1 MGLWIGLKTNS
12 EVSKIPRQKIT
23 REMILD
29 EAFKI
34 TRELGIDSVN
44 TGVVSKSLGCS
55 VQPIYSYFKNM
66 DDLKIA
72 IYNKTHREFNDRFNS
87 DTSMEFAI
95 LEYVK
100 FAYEEKNL
108 FSLLFLGNF
117 HEMYSKSKKQDGKSD
132 MFMELLSEDKKDN
145 KKFDY
150 FIFAHGIASLIVNNK
165 LNMNF
170 EEIKIYLKQFNNKFK

>member
-1 MGLWIGLKTNS
+1 MGLWIGLRTNS
-12 EVSKIPRQKIT
+12 EVSNMPRQKIT
-23 REMILD
+23 REMILN

-34 TRELGIDSVN
+34 TREMGIDSVN

-72 IYNKTHREFNDRFNS
+72 IYNKTHKEFNEKFNS
-87 DTSMEFAI
+87 DTSMDTAV

-100 FAYEEKNL
+100 YAYEEKNL

-117 HEMYSKSKKQDGKSD
+117 RELYSKSKKLDGKND
-132 MFMELLSEDKKDN
+132 MFTQLLSEEKLDN

-150 FIFAHGIASLIVNNK
+150 FVFAHGIASLLVNNK
-165 LNMNF
+165 LKMSF
-170 EEIKIYLKQFNNKFK
+170 EEVKKYLKQFNKKAK

>member
-23 REMILD
+23 REMILS
-29 EAFKI
+29 EAFEI
-34 TRELGIDSVN
+34 TREFGIDSVN

-55 VQPIYSYFKNM
+55 VQPIYSFFKNM

-87 DTSMEFAI
+87 GMSMETTI
-95 LEYVK
+95 SEYVK
-100 FAYEEKNL
+100 FAYEERNL

-117 HEMYSKSKKQDGKSD
+117 KELYSKSKKLDGKND
-132 MFMELLSEDKKDN
+132 IFTELLNEEKKDN
-145 KKFDY
+145 KKFEQ
-150 FIFAHGIASLIVNNK
+150 FVFAHGIASLIVNDK
-165 LNMNF
+165 LKMSF
-170 EEIKIYLKQFNNKFK
+170 EEIRKRLKQFNNKTE